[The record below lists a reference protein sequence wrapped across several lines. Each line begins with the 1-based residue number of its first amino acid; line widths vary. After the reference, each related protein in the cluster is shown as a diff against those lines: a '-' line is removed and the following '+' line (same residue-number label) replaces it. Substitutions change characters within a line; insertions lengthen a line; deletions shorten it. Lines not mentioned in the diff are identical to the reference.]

1 MQGDQ
6 GSVQVVDE
14 PHDYLHIKH
23 DSAYARRQPR
33 GPIRHSMTGRVAGC
47 LGAVEVRVADG
58 GLRFCA
64 YQYQNLP
71 LRLLRRRWRTPSG
84 SGSNV
89 LWNCD
94 MVVEPDRARHVMF
107 DGPTTLTRMAAGTT
121 SIRVGTLVSSLHFR
135 HPVTLTKATMTLDH
149 LSRGRVELAL
159 GVGDPSAGAAAAGV
173 DRPAGRRVARPR
185 AQQAHRDPGRKP

>member
-71 LRLLRRRWRTPSG
+71 LRLLRRRWRDAERLG
-84 SGSNV
+84 FER
-89 LWNCD
+89 
-94 MVVEPDRARHVMF
+94 VVELRH
-107 DGPTTLTRMAAGTT
+107 GG
-121 SIRVGTLVSSLHFR
+121 G
-135 HPVTLTKATMTLDH
+135 
-149 LSRGRVELAL
+149 
-159 GVGDPSAGAAAAGV
+159 
-173 DRPAGRRVARPR
+173 ARP
-185 AQQAHRDPGRKP
+185 G